1 MAFIEDMQGRDLALL
16 QTLDGREV
24 TYTPSVGVP
33 RIISGMLQSYA
44 EVAGGESVDVII
56 NAPILSVRTADVPEI
71 AEGDVVL
78 AVIGEYPYA
87 EGYGDD
93 GDLSLNPAD
102 SEILKRVRASGNPL
116 IVVMLSGRPLLVHD
130 QIDGFD
136 AFVASFLPGMAGE
149 GIADVL
155 FGDAQPQAK
164 LNFTWPTSSEGIG
177 VLFELG
183 SGLTYK

>member
-1 MAFIEDMQGRDLALL
+1 MPRLWLFEETIDTDVLAPGFYMKSPL
-16 QTLDGREV
+16 
-24 TYTPSVGVP
+24 
-33 RIISGMLQSYA
+33 A
-44 EVAGGESVDVII
+44 ELAEHCLE
-56 NAPILSVRTADVPEI
+56 AVRPEF
-71 AEGDVVL
+71 ASKVQKGDVVL
-78 AVIGEYPYA
+78 AVIGEYPYS